1 MSFSEGSDNPG
12 LVQGR
17 LDSTEGTHGGI
28 YWACVLLGYACLLV
42 RPTEQKAI
50 AFLPSMGNIVFSSL
64 KETWS
69 HSHHQAW
76 WEVQELFAP
85 YLNRSPGTQ
94 NVEDYTQTGI
104 CFLAI

>member
-1 MSFSEGSDNPG
+1 MSFSEGSDIPT
-12 LVQGR
+12 LVQER
-17 LDSTEGTHGGI
+17 LESAEGTCGGM
-28 YWACVLLGYACLLV
+28 YWACELLPVACLLV
-42 RPTEQKAI
+42 RPTEQQVI

-85 YLNRSPGTQ
+85 
-94 NVEDYTQTGI
+94 
-104 CFLAI
+104 